1 MNLLWAPVAALGV
14 YYVFLSFERA
24 LRKRLLLTQTCVL
37 DVDSLG
43 HRRFPAQKI
52 KGTAVICGG
61 SIAGLTA
68 ARVCHDHFDDVIIIE
83 PEAWLNSAD
92 AIRPDSWNQEN
103 KRSRVMQYESFH
115 ALLTIGYTTMKKL
128 FPDFTEECRS
138 SAIRTGPNDT
148 RVHLWGNDPKKPYNE
163 YDGTLPKTIYTGRVA
178 LETLLRRLVLGGKY
192 NIRQITGTAT
202 GISRNASNT
211 RFIEQVSIRTA
222 EGTIVDIPAALVIDC
237 TGSTTAGLK
246 WLQREGYGFSD
257 TYSKIQRPLD
267 GLKIAYDQKLRYS
280 TLQFCVPPELGRRL
294 PGLPVPYDECG
305 VIYCLIADP
314 EKENRGVYSQ
324 RIDGDFIQI
333 CFSVSGGDG
342 VELPTTLEEAKAW
355 TRSLITEVPIPEG
368 WFAMLD
374 MLEEVQESMTC
385 SQVRFGPSTWIQY
398 EKAVNLPSNW
408 IAAGDSVMAV
418 NPLHGQG
425 CSKAMYGAICLNQ
438 LLQTVQ
444 LLIPEDFSQ
453 RYFRMHAA
461 KIEPLWNSTKVADYA
476 FASTVPVLGETL
488 SEGLLLRWYM
498 KRLAILSFTV
508 YPLSMACTV
517 FDLFDRMPK
526 QARQYG
532 TFECSSRQS
541 IDLLQPRLLFKVLWS
556 LIKP

>member
-14 YYVFLSFERA
+14 YYVFLFLKRA
-24 LRKRLLLTQTCVL
+24 LRRRLLLAQTCVF

-43 HRRFPAQKI
+43 HRFPPQKI

-68 ARVCHDHFDDVIIIE
+68 ARVCHDHFEDVVIIE

-92 AIRPDSWNQEN
+92 AKRPDSWNQEN

-115 ALLTIGYTTMKKL
+115 ALLTIGYRTMMKL
-128 FPDFTEECRS
+128 FPDFTGECKS

-148 RVHLWGNDPKKPYNE
+148 QVHLWGNDPKKPYDE
-163 YDGTLPKTIYTGRVA
+163 YGGTLPKTIYTGRIG

-192 NIRQITGTAT
+192 NNIRQITGTAT
-202 GISRNASNT
+202 GVSRNASNP

-222 EGTIVDIPAALVIDC
+222 EGAIVDIPAALVIDC

-246 WLQREGYGFSD
+246 WLQREGYGFAD

-280 TLQFCVPPELGRRL
+280 TLQFCVPPELGRKL

-324 RIDGDFIQI
+324 RIDGDFMQI
-333 CFSVSGGDG
+333 CFSISGGDD
-342 VELPTTLEEAKAW
+342 VELPTTLEEARTW

-374 MLEEVQESMTC
+374 MLEEVQESMAC

-398 EKAVNLPSNW
+398 EKGVNLPSNW
-408 IAAGDSVMAV
+408 IATGDSVMKV

-444 LLIPEDFSQ
+444 SSIPEDFSQ
-453 RYFRMHAA
+453 KYFRMHAA

-488 SEGLLLRWYM
+488 SEGSLLRWYM
-498 KRLAILSFTV
+498 MKLMILSFTDV
-508 YPLSMACTV
+508 
-517 FDLFDRMPK
+517 
-526 QARQYG
+526 QAGSAIWHFRVLLAP
-532 TFECSSRQS
+532 S

>member
-1 MNLLWAPVAALGV
+1 MNLLWAPIAALGV
-14 YYVFLSFERA
+14 YYAFLSLERA
-24 LRKRLLLTQTCVL
+24 LRRRLLLAQTCVF

-43 HRRFPAQKI
+43 HRLPRQKI

-68 ARVCHDHFDDVIIIE
+68 ARVCHDHFEDVVIIE
-83 PEAWLNSAD
+83 PETWLNSAD
-92 AIRPDSWNQEN
+92 AKRPDSWNQEN

-115 ALLTIGYTTMKKL
+115 ALLTIGYITMKKL
-128 FPDFTEECRS
+128 FPDFTGECKS

-148 RVHLWGNDPKKPYNE
+148 QVHLWGNNPKKPYNE
-163 YDGTLPKTIYTGRVA
+163 YGGTLPKTIYTSRVG

-192 NIRQITGTAT
+192 KNIRQITGTAT
-202 GISRNASNT
+202 GVSRNASDA

-222 EGTIVDIPAALVIDC
+222 EGAIVDIPAALVIDC

-246 WLQREGYGFSD
+246 WLQREGYGFAD
-257 TYSKIQRPLD
+257 TYSKIQRPLG

-280 TLQFCVPPELGRRL
+280 TLQFSVPPELGRRL

-324 RIDGDFIQI
+324 RIDGDFMQI
-333 CFSVSGGDG
+333 CFSISGGDD
-342 VELPTTLEEAKAW
+342 VELPMTLEEAKAW
-355 TRSLITEVPIPEG
+355 THSLITEVPIPEG

-385 SQVRFGPSTWIQY
+385 SQVRFGPSMWIQY
-398 EKAVNLPSNW
+398 EKGVNLPSNW
-408 IAAGDSVMAV
+408 IAAGDSVMKV
-418 NPLHGQG
+418 NPLHAQG

-444 LLIPEDFSQ
+444 SSIPKDFSQ

-461 KIEPLWNSTKVADYA
+461 KIEPLWSSTKVADYA

-488 SEGLLLRWYM
+488 SEGSLLRWYM
-498 KRLAILSFTV
+498 KRLMILSFTD
-508 YPLSMACTV
+508 A
-517 FDLFDRMPK
+517 
-526 QARQYG
+526 QAGSAIWHFRVLLAP
-532 TFECSSRQS
+532 S

-556 LIKP
+556 MIKP

>member
-1 MNLLWAPVAALGV
+1 MS
-14 YYVFLSFERA
+14 FLSLERV
-24 LRKRLLLTQTCVL
+24 LRRRFLLAQTCVS

-43 HRRFPAQKI
+43 HRSPAQKI

-68 ARVCHDHFDDVIIIE
+68 ARVCHDHFEDVVIIE
-83 PEAWLNSAD
+83 PEVWLNSAD
-92 AIRPDSWNQEN
+92 AMRPDSWNQEN

-115 ALLTIGYTTMKKL
+115 VLLTIGYTTMKML
-128 FPDFTEECRS
+128 FPSFIEECKS
-138 SAIRTGPNDT
+138 SAIRIGPNDT
-148 RVHLWGNDPKKPYNE
+148 QVHLWGNDTKKPYNE
-163 YDGTLPKTIYTGRVA
+163 YGGTLPKTIYTGRIA

-192 NIRQITGTAT
+192 KNIRQITGIAT
-202 GISRNASNT
+202 GVSRNASNP

-222 EGTIVDIPAALVIDC
+222 EGAIVDIPTALVIDC

-246 WLQREGYGFSD
+246 WLQREGYGFAD

-314 EKENRGVYSQ
+314 EKDNRGVYSQ
-324 RIDGDFIQI
+324 RIDGDFMQI
-333 CFSVSGGDG
+333 CFSVSGGND
-342 VELPTTLEEAKAW
+342 VELPTTLEEAKVW

-398 EKAVNLPSNW
+398 EKGVNLPSNW
-408 IAAGDSVMAV
+408 IAAGDSVMKV

-425 CSKAMYGAICLNQ
+425 CSKATYGAICLNQ

-444 LLIPEDFSQ
+444 SSIPEDLSH
-453 RYFRMHAA
+453 RYFRIHAA
-461 KIEPLWNSTKVADYA
+461 KIEPLWSSTKVADYA
-476 FASTVPVLGETL
+476 FRSTVPVLGETL
-488 SEGLLLRWYM
+488 SEGALLRWYM
-498 KRLAILSFTV
+498 KRLMILSFTD
-508 YPLSMACTV
+508 A
-517 FDLFDRMPK
+517 
-526 QARQYG
+526 QAGSAIWHFRVLLAP
-532 TFECSSRQS
+532 S
-541 IDLLQPRLLFKVLWS
+541 IDLLQPGLVFKVLWG